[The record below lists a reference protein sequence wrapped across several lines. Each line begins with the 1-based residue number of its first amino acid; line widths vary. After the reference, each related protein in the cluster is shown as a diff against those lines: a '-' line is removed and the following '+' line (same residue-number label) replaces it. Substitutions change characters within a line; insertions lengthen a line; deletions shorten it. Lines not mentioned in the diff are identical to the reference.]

1 MLLLALLST
10 VALEGGT
17 VHSMVPGEPP
27 RQATVLVENGKIV
40 AVGEA
45 LVIPEDALRVDLTGK
60 HLVPGLVDGMIH
72 HDLEHDPLYLLSGI
86 TFVRDLGN
94 DLGRILL
101 AASPQA
107 RDAMPG
113 PELWLCGQIFDGNPP
128 ATTEA
133 VVAQT
138 PEDVD
143 AKLPRLA
150 DAGVDFLAFHLGL
163 PEGAWRRLIELG
175 HEHGLQV
182 WGPIPR
188 GGTLEEALAA
198 GQDGVCYLEGI
209 AGAGGSATDEEVAT
223 RIAAV
228 ARSGA
233 AVTPLLHVYAYR
245 LEDPG
250 EDPPFLNLLAPYY
263 AEWWNYDLA
272 QRRTALADPGWVAS
286 TRSLVEKLERVTVE
300 LWKAG
305 VPLVPGSA
313 APNPWLLPG
322 EGLHDELAL
331 WVEAGIPPAEVLR
344 LATAGAARVLG
355 CDDERG
361 TIQPG
366 RVADLVATSGDPTED
381 LAVLRRPAGV
391 MVRGR
396 WLDAPLLAR
405 LREELVEAQERVRA
419 QAALPLAVEAPEL
432 PAGKLV
438 LQGRVES
445 RAYGQVIAAEEYW
458 VVRCDDG
465 STAWCA
471 RLVAPGGI
479 GFPASRRTQV
489 QRFRDDRLDQFEL
502 TIESGNLDYRVEGRM
517 VSGQFRIKRTMGGAF
532 LDTNSTPGR
541 PELVDLGLALPGMIL
556 AHYRPEGMM
565 RILYFED
572 LDPVLASW
580 EMRLGDGGMYLVKT
594 EHGPMVLTI
603 LEGGGLDKL
612 ARTEGN
618 TTARYESVRCETFG
632 GAGLVPRALR
642 EQAEAEREGG
652 EDGR

>member
-1 MLLLALLST
+1 MLLLALAST

-17 VHSMVPGEPP
+17 VHTMVPGEPA
-27 RQATVLVENGKIV
+27 RRATVLVEDGRIV
-40 AVGEA
+40 AVGEE
-45 LVIPEDALRVDLTGK
+45 LEIPEGALRVDLSGK

-72 HDLEHDPLYLLSGI
+72 HDLEHDPLYLLSGV
-86 TFVRDLGN
+86 TLARDLGN

-113 PELWLCGQIFDGNPP
+113 PELWLCGAIFDGNPP

-133 VVAQT
+133 VVVET

-143 AKLPRLA
+143 AKLPRLVE
-150 DAGVDFLAFHLGL
+150 AGVDFLAFHLGI
-163 PEGAWRRLIELG
+163 PEAAWRRLIELG
-175 HEHGLQV
+175 HERDLEV
-182 WGPIPR
+182 WGPVPR
-188 GGTLEEALAA
+188 GATLEQALAA
-198 GQDGVCYLEGI
+198 GQDGICYLEGI
-209 AGAGGSATDEEVAT
+209 AGPGGSATDEEVAT
-223 RIAAV
+223 RVEAV

-245 LEDPG
+245 VEDPG
-250 EDPPFLNLLAPYY
+250 EDPPCLNLLAPYY

-272 QRRTALADPGWVAS
+272 QRRAVLADPGWVAR
-286 TRSLVEKLERVTVE
+286 TRSLVEKLERVTLE

-305 VPLVPGSA
+305 VPLVPGPA

-355 CDDERG
+355 CEAERG
-361 TIQPG
+361 TIRPG
-366 RVADLVATSGDPTED
+366 LVADLVATSSDPTED
-381 LAVLRRPAGV
+381 LAVLRRPVGV

-396 WLDAPLLAR
+396 WLDGALLGR
-405 LREELVEAQERVRA
+405 LREELVEAQERARVK
-419 QAALPLAVEAPEL
+419 AALPLEVEEPEL
-432 PAGKLV
+432 PEGKLV

-445 RAYGQVIAAEEYW
+445 KAYGQVIAAEEYW

-489 QRFRDDRLDQFEL
+489 QRFRDDRLDEFEL
-502 TIESGNLDYRVEGRM
+502 AIESGNLDYRVEGRV

-556 AHYRPEGMM
+556 AHYRPEGVM
-565 RILYFED
+565 RVLYFED

-580 EMRLGDGGMYLVKT
+580 EMQLGDDGMYLVKT
-594 EHGPMVLTI
+594 ELGPMVLTI
-603 LEGGGLDKL
+603 LEGGGLGKL
-612 ARTEGN
+612 ARTQGN

-632 GAGLVPRALR
+632 GPGLVPRATR
-642 EQAEAEREGG
+642 EKAGAEREGG
-652 EDGR
+652 EGGR